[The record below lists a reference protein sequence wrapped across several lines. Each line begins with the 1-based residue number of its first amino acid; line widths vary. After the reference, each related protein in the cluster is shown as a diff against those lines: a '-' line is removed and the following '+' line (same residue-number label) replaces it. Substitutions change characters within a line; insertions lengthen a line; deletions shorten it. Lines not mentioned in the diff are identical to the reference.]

1 MRSVLGLTALA
12 ACGLALTGCATTRD
26 YASACERDY
35 AINRERATASGAL
48 LGAAAGAALAGDG
61 DRERGAALGAAAG
74 ALLASQLSADDD
86 PCGYGFGGYNRDY
99 RYGRERVQWRDG
111 YGRW

>member
-1 MRSVLGLTALA
+1 MRAVLRLTALTV
-12 ACGLALTGCATTRD
+12 CGLVLTGCATTGD

-48 LGAAAGAALAGDG
+48 LGN
-61 DRERGAALGAAAG
+61 
-74 ALLASQLSADDD
+74 QLSADDD

-99 RYGRERVQWRDG
+99 RYGRERIYWQDDDR
-111 YGRW
+111 RW